1 MDVITIKLLARYNS
15 ETNLKMNE
23 KISALDEKSWNARFS
38 GYYPS
43 IRAVCNHLY
52 IADFNW
58 LKRLSGLR
66 IYEFGNHDVF
76 KESLSLASEAFTTT
90 NEYIKK
96 RNVLDRLFLVMAQEV
111 TDEDFERPLR
121 YKNFKGEDQE
131 KNFGNLL
138 LHVFNHQTHHR
149 GMISLYLEMIGVQN
163 DFSNLISLF

>member
-1 MDVITIKLLARYNS
+1 MDVTTVKLLARYNS

-23 KISALDEKSWNARFS
+23 KISVLNEKSWEARFP

-58 LKRLSGLR
+58 LKRTSGLR
-66 IYEFGNHDVF
+66 IFEYGNHDVF
-76 KESLSLASEAFTTT
+76 KESLSLSSEAFATTH
-90 NEYIKK
+90 EYIKK
-96 RNVLDRLFLVMAQEV
+96 RNVLDCLFLAMAKEV
-111 TDEDFERPLR
+111 TDEDFERSLR
-121 YKNFKGEDQE
+121 YKNFKGEEQE

-149 GMISLYLEMIGVQN
+149 GMISLYLEMIGIQN
-163 DFSNLISLF
+163 DFSNLLSLF